1 MALAISSIML
11 GSITGI
17 SLASNLS
24 QAIIKTSIRNTFNLI
39 SNIVRYNYT
48 QINEIINEYDL
59 IAKLEIIE
67 ALIKDIEN
75 ENNEKK
81 SISKS
86 LDNLRIVIENIHN
99 LLKKID
105 IIIKQHNEKYF
116 SKWRS
121 LNYEDDI
128 YELKRNIK
136 LMDIRYSMFLE
147 ILKVR

>member
-1 MALAISSIML
+1 
-11 GSITGI
+11 
-17 SLASNLS
+17 
-24 QAIIKTSIRNTFNLI
+24 
-39 SNIVRYNYT
+39 
-48 QINEIINEYDL
+48 
-59 IAKLEIIE
+59 
-67 ALIKDIEN
+67 
-75 ENNEKK
+75 
-81 SISKS
+81 
-86 LDNLRIVIENIHN
+86 